1 MQRGAPCHT
10 VPLDSIAV
18 SLQGALSARSLLAQ
32 SGPLEYAEE
41 ALHWWSQVFFFLQM
55 LQPLLPDE
63 NDQIGRQMWPSK
75 KGVEIFD
82 WVLRRQILIG
92 SKWMVDRQT
101 DAQIWPALIRQPSQR
116 KGQNTYICKYK
127 YKYKCSNRGLAYKVP
142 IWGCVKSG
150 GVGFCPNRA
159 ANLFTTS
166 SCSPG
171 KSPSPFSGF
180 ARARFSVCF
189 PSLASSYSAL
199 WKFPVRSENSF

>member
-1 MQRGAPCHT
+1 MISG
-10 VPLDSIAV
+10 VF
-18 SLQGALSARSLLAQ
+18 LSANIPTVA
-32 SGPLEYAEE
+32 
-41 ALHWWSQVFFFLQM
+41 
-55 LQPLLPDE
+55 PDE
-63 NDQIGRQMWPSK
+63 NDQIGRQMWLSK

-159 ANLFTTS
+159 ANLFTT
-166 SCSPG
+166 G

-180 ARARFSVCF
+180 ARAAFQEESA
-189 PSLASSYSAL
+189 SLPWLPGFCHFNPTTQPYGIFL
-199 WKFPVRSENSF
+199 YILKIVFR

>member
-1 MQRGAPCHT
+1 MISG
-10 VPLDSIAV
+10 VF
-18 SLQGALSARSLLAQ
+18 LSANVATV
-32 SGPLEYAEE
+32 A
-41 ALHWWSQVFFFLQM
+41 
-55 LQPLLPDE
+55 PDE

-180 ARARFSVCF
+180 ARARFSGF
-189 PSLASSYSAL
+189 ARAAFQSASLPWL
-199 WKFPVRSENSF
+199 PPTQPCGSFLYILKIVFR

>member
-1 MQRGAPCHT
+1 M
-10 VPLDSIAV
+10 S
-18 SLQGALSARSLLAQ
+18 SRSQ
-32 SGPLEYAEE
+32 SDPLEYAEE
-41 ALHWWSQVFFFLQM
+41 THQWSEVFYFLQCCIPCSRWKWSDRRIF
-55 LQPLLPDE
+55 LAVQ
-63 NDQIGRQMWPSK
+63 
-75 KGVEIFD
+75 KGCWDI
-82 WVLRRQILIG
+82 WLSARRQILIG
-92 SKWMVDRQT
+92 SKWIVDRQT

-180 ARARFSVCF
+180 ARAAFQSA
-189 PSLASSYSAL
+189 SLPWL
-199 WKFPVRSENSF
+199 PPTQPCGSFLYILKIVFR